1 MFLGTSRLRWIVAG
15 LLIVAGMALFLAGP
29 WGMLANIGGVL
40 LMMIG
45 MGTFV
50 YTPVKKTAAPPPGPK
65 PVPATVLPPRPVV
78 APPKRP
84 AGPRPEFE
92 ARDRDAI

>member
-1 MFLGTSRLRWIVAG
+1 MVLGTSRLRWILAG
-15 LLIVAGMALFLAGP
+15 VLIVAGMALFLLRP
-29 WGMLANIGGVL
+29 WGMVSNIGGL
-40 LMMIG
+40 LVMLLG

-50 YTPVKKTAAPPPGPK
+50 YTPVKKSAALSAETKPTPAAAPAR
-65 PVPATVLPPRPVV
+65 PAI

-84 AGPRPEFE
+84 VGPRPEFE